1 MGDKTSLI
9 SVMLALCAS
18 CAAAQQ
24 IDPSSYLGAFWYR
37 YSPKLDKVDDWDI
50 CRTIFA
56 DDEGNVYG
64 SFPVAQIWSDTANL
78 VATFD
83 RWVTGEHFRK
93 FGGEGILSAT
103 GRRYS

>member
-1 MGDKTSLI
+1 M
-9 SVMLALCAS
+9 SVLGRIACAWFVAATTLLFLKPRRTAAVFAAVLFGYWAALRFLPGLVDPGCAS
-18 CAAAQQ
+18 
-24 IDPSSYLGAFWYR
+24 P
-37 YSPKLDKVDDWDI
+37 
-50 CRTIFA
+50 
-56 DDEGNVYG
+56 
-64 SFPVAQIWSDTANL
+64 WSDTADL